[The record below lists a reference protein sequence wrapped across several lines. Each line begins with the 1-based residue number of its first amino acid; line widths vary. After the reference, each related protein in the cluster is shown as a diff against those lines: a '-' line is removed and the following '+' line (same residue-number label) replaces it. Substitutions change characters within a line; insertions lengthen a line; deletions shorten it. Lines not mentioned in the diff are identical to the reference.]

1 MGLFDRAKEMA
12 SSAASMAADAAAQA
26 LDDAAQAHAEAKEVK
41 AQAKA
46 DEKALSK
53 ALGKK
58 LMAVSGEDGSS
69 VTLYSGGIEFR
80 SKDADL
86 NPGKRLWDDVKAVS
100 IEDAEELQQR
110 VTVTRLLL
118 VGVFAFALKKK
129 KGGTRPGFVMSHQK
143 TKTATSRPHWPA
155 RTRQRALR
163 RSRSAL
169 DLFVSCGPKPCTAA

>member
-1 MGLFDRAKEMA
+1 MGLFDKAKEMA

-69 VTLYSGGIEFR
+69 VTLYAGGIEFR

-86 NPGKRLWDDVKAVS
+86 NPGKRLWSDITSVS

-129 KGGTRPGFVMSHQK
+129 KGGTKFITVEGEDFLWPMEVGRKQVKDAQKLVMK
-143 TKTATSRPHWPA
+143 A
-155 RTRQRALR
+155 RSLMK
-163 RSRSAL
+163 SA
-169 DLFVSCGPKPCTAA
+169 